1 MTKPQQRLLGCD
13 DKEAALTLDD
23 LIDYPQE
30 VDLVPVGDFKYK
42 LVLKSNLLHLKKDE

>member
-1 MTKPQQRLLGCD
+1 MTKLQQRLLGCD

-30 VDLVPVGDFKYK
+30 IDLVSVGDFNY
-42 LVLKSNLLHLKKDE
+42 